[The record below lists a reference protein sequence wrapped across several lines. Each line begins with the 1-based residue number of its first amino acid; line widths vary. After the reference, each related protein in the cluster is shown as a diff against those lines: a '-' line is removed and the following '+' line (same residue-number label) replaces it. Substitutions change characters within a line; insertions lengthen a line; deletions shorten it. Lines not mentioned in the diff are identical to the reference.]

1 MFYLVKVSFSRDII
15 LSKLSVFPYY
25 IVVIILSAEVAEN
38 AIIMMTEDFYNL
50 TLDIENLKVSW
61 LSPAL
66 TTFLMVKFYFF
77 MMFAMSQI
85 FEWSILRKFI
95 QF

>member
-1 MFYLVKVSFSRDII
+1 M
-15 LSKLSVFPYY
+15 
-25 IVVIILSAEVAEN
+25 VVIILMAEVAEN
-38 AIIMMTEDFYNL
+38 AIIMLTHDFIYKV
-50 TLDIENLKVSW
+50 TLDIDNLKVSW

>member
-1 MFYLVKVSFSRDII
+1 M
-15 LSKLSVFPYY
+15 
-25 IVVIILSAEVAEN
+25 VVIILMAEVAEN
-38 AIIMMTEDFYNL
+38 AIIMLTHDFIYKVK
-50 TLDIENLKVSW
+50 LDIDNLKVSW

>member
-1 MFYLVKVSFSRDII
+1 MSYSRNII
-15 LSKLSVFPYY
+15 LSKLSFFPYY
-25 IVVIILSAEVAEN
+25 MVVIILMAEVAEN
-38 AIIMMTEDFYNL
+38 AIIMLTHDFIYKVK
-50 TLDIENLKVSW
+50 LDIDNLKVSW
-61 LSPAL
+61 LSTAL

>member
-1 MFYLVKVSFSRDII
+1 M

-25 IVVIILSAEVAEN
+25 IVVIILAAEMAEN
-38 AIIMMTEDFYNL
+38 AIIMLTDDFYDV
-50 TLDIENLKVSW
+50 TLDIENLQVTW

-85 FEWSILRKFI
+85 LEWSILRKFI

>member
-1 MFYLVKVSFSRDII
+1 M
-15 LSKLSVFPYY
+15 
-25 IVVIILSAEVAEN
+25 AEVAEN
-38 AIIMMTEDFYNL
+38 AIIMLTHDFIYKV
-50 TLDIENLKVSW
+50 TLDIDNLKVSW